1 MGVGSTAGSSSFPKP
16 ENFPPLDAMT
26 GRASEEDHIVA
37 LATAPGK
44 SAIALI
50 RLSGPNPRLL
60 VKGIFQSA
68 SQEDLIPRRPTLGQI
83 TGEGGEVLDQVLLT
97 WFPAPASY
105 TGEDVI
111 EVSCHGS
118 LLIVQQIIHGLLCQ
132 GARMAEPGEFTK
144 RAFLR
149 GKLDLPQAEAV
160 RDLIESQTAFQ
171 ARLAAEQL
179 GGRLSRRLEPVR
191 TKLVQ
196 ILSHMET
203 SLEFL
208 EDEVTPEGKE
218 TLLGRQQEITRD
230 LEQLAGGFELGRL
243 VRAGI
248 EVAITGSPNAGKSS
262 IFNALLRNNRALV
275 TAVPGTTR
283 DAVSETISIEGL
295 PARLVDTA
303 GIREARDQVEELG
316 IEKTREYLARSD
328 VILFVLD
335 RNAAFESGEREI
347 WKLVRERP
355 TILVLNKQD
364 LPQRLL
370 LPEELERS
378 GCQEVSTSALRGEG
392 MEHLAKALW
401 REVTPETGVEK
412 ESFFLTN
419 IRHYEAVRAAIR
431 WMEKGICAYQ
441 EGLSEEYAIY
451 DFRKALESLGTIV
464 GETTV
469 DDILD
474 QIFSTFCIGK

>member
-1 MGVGSTAGSSSFPKP
+1 
-16 ENFPPLDAMT
+16 MT

-44 SAIALI
+44 SAVALI
-50 RLSGPNPRLL
+50 RLSGPNPRQLA
-60 VKGIFQSA
+60 KGIFESA
-68 SQEDLIPRRPTLGQI
+68 SPGVLVPRRPTLGQI
-83 TGEGGEVLDQVLLT
+83 TGEEGEVLDQVLMT
-97 WFPAPASY
+97 WFPAPESY

-118 LLIVQQIIHGLLCQ
+118 LLIVQQIIQGLLRR
-132 GARMAEPGEFTK
+132 GARMADPGEFTR

-149 GKLDLPQAEAV
+149 GKLDLAQAEAV

-171 ARLAAEQL
+171 ARLAAQQL
-179 GGRLSRRLEPVR
+179 GGRLSRQLEPI
-191 TKLVQ
+191 TTSLIQ

-203 SLEFL
+203 SLEFV

-218 TLLGRQQEITRD
+218 SLLGRQREITRE
-230 LEQLAGGFELGRL
+230 LERLAAGFDLGRL

-248 EVAITGSPNAGKSS
+248 EVAITGSPNVGKSS
-262 IFNALLRNNRALV
+262 IFNALLRNKRALV
-275 TAVPGTTR
+275 TPEPGTTR

-303 GIREARDQVEELG
+303 GIRAARDQIEKLG
-316 IEKTREYLARSD
+316 IEKTREYLACAD
-328 VILFVLD
+328 VVLFVLD
-335 RNAAFESGEREI
+335 SSVVFGSGEREI
-347 WKLVRERP
+347 WELVHEQP

-364 LPQRLL
+364 LPGRLR
-370 LPEELERS
+370 LPGALENS
-378 GCQEVSTSALRGEG
+378 GCQRVSTSALRGEG
-392 MEHLAKALW
+392 MGRLVKALW
-401 REVTPETGVEK
+401 REVTPGTGVER

-431 WMEKGICAYQ
+431 WMEKGISAYR
-441 EGLSEEYAIY
+441 EGLSEEYPIH
-451 DFRKALESLGTIV
+451 DFRKALQSLGTIT